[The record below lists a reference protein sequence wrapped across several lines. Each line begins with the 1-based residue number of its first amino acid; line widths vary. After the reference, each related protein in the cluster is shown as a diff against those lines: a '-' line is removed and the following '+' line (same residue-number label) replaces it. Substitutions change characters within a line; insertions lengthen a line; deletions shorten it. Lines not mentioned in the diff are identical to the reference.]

1 VKDFLAGEPF
11 VFWRGYKVI
20 FYQILIKM
28 LHNKTVEDLLQI
40 KEIYLEPEVRNY
52 KRGQE
57 ILEKYRDANLIEV
70 PSHWKIPEL
79 HGNEGS
85 IEDWTKIKRN
95 ILVLG
100 IKKSLSCRANT
111 RSSHWV
117 APSQSNGCTMSCSY
131 CYVPRRKGFAN
142 PISIFVNIEQIC
154 NYLRRHTAKQ
164 GEFKQPDHIDNNY
177 WVYEIGENGDCSA
190 DAAICDNVKDMM
202 NLFKEIPNAKLTFA
216 TKFVNRE
223 MLTYDPQLK
232 TRIRFSLMPHKMSKL
247 VDVRTTPIS
256 DRIDVINDFVD
267 AGYEVNVNFAPVI
280 FYDNWKDDWQ
290 ILFDEINDKLNE
302 KSKKQLIAEIIF
314 LTHNAQLHEV
324 NMGWHPKAEE
334 VLWRPDLQEV
344 KYSQTGGRNVRY
356 KRGLKKDLVDTLVD
370 MVHEQMP
377 YCPIRYAF

>member
-1 VKDFLAGEPF
+1 
-11 VFWRGYKVI
+11 
-20 FYQILIKM
+20 M
-28 LHNKTVEDLLQI
+28 LHNKTVDDLLQI
-40 KEIYLEPEVRNY
+40 KKIYLEPEVRTY

-57 ILEKYRDANLIEV
+57 ILAKYPDAEITEV
-70 PSHWKIPEL
+70 TSHWKIPEL
-79 HGNEGS
+79 HGNHGS

-95 ILVLG
+95 DLVLG

-117 APSQSNGCTMSCSY
+117 APSQSNGCTMACSY

-154 NYLRRHTAKQ
+154 NYLRRHAAKQ
-164 GEFKQPDHIDNNY
+164 GEFKTPDHIDNKY

-190 DAAICDNVKDMM
+190 DAAICHNVRDIM

-280 FYDNWKDDWQ
+280 FYDNWVEDWQ
-290 ILFDEINDKLNE
+290 ILFDEINEKLNE
-302 KSKKQLIAEIIF
+302 KSKKQLVAEIIF
-314 LTHNAQLHEV
+314 LTHNQQLHDV

-334 VLWRPDLQEV
+334 VLWRPEIQEV

-356 KRGLKKDLVDTLVD
+356 KRGLKKELVDKLVG
-370 MVHEQMP
+370 MVHESLP

>member
-1 VKDFLAGEPF
+1 
-11 VFWRGYKVI
+11 
-20 FYQILIKM
+20 M
-28 LHNKTVEDLLQI
+28 LHNKTISDLIDI

-52 KRGQE
+52 TRGQE
-57 ILEKYRDANLIEV
+57 ILAKYHDAHLVEV
-70 PSHWKIPEL
+70 TSHWKIPEL
-79 HGNEGS
+79 HGNHGS

-95 ILVLG
+95 VLILG
-100 IKKSLSCRANT
+100 IKKSLSARPNT
-111 RSSHWV
+111 RSSHFV
-117 APSQSNGCTMSCSY
+117 APSHSNGCTMSCSY

-164 GEFKQPDHIDNNY
+164 GVLPAPDYIDDKF
-177 WVYEIGENGDCSA
+177 WVYEIGENDDCSA
-190 DAAICDNVKDMM
+190 DAAICNNVKDMM

-247 VDVRTTPIS
+247 VDVRTTPVS

-280 FYDNWKDDWQ
+280 FYEGWIEDWNV
-290 ILFDEINDKLNE
+290 LLDEMNDKLND
-302 KSKKQLIAEIIF
+302 KSKKQLVAEIIF
-314 LTHNAQLHEV
+314 LTHNEQLHEV

-334 VLWRPDLQEV
+334 VLWKPDLQEV

-356 KRGLKKDLVDTLVD
+356 KRGLKNGLVETLVD
-370 MVHEQMP
+370 LVNEKLP